1 MARWAPGSGERLQA
15 AALELFDEQGY
26 DRTTVSQI
34 AQRAGVTDRTFFRHF
49 ADKREALF
57 GGSERLQAVFTDAV
71 ANSPA
76 TDPAGLTADALR
88 AAAGFFPEDRRP
100 WARRRAAVVEAH
112 PALAE
117 REELKMAVLA
127 DAVAAALRGRE
138 VPEPTA
144 SLLAHSTIT
153 VFRVAFG
160 TWVAEEP
167 GRTVDEIQRAT
178 LAVLR
183 SALAE
188 QPREVPG
195 GRRR

>member
-57 GGSERLQAVFTDAV
+57 AGSERLQAVFTDAV
-71 ANSPA
+71 AHSPA
-76 TDPAGLTADALR
+76 TDPLGLAADALR
-88 AAAGFFPEDRRP
+88 AAAGFFPADRRP

-117 REELKMAVLA
+117 REQLKMVVLVN
-127 DAVAAALRGRE
+127 AVAAALRERG
-138 VPEPTA
+138 VPEPAA

-153 VFRVAFG
+153 VFQVAFG
-160 TWVAEEP
+160 TWVADES
-167 GRTVDEIQRAT
+167 GRTLGEVQQAT
-178 LAVLR
+178 LAALR
-183 SALAE
+183 STLGAR
-188 QPREVPG
+188 PRGAPG
-195 GRRR
+195 GTGR